1 MIDKYYRYQ
10 LTYPIEGNKIYKS
23 RSLKKVA
30 RKCYDEIKNLSDIKE
45 KQIFCITNLDK
56 KLEYKFTLAKVL
68 KVSNDDQQDDK
79 MQDIFDNIDIQYIQK
94 MKNENKIRSDK
105 WII

>member
-1 MIDKYYRYQ
+1 MSDKYYRYQ

-30 RKCYDEIKNLSDIKE
+30 KKCYDEIKNLSDIKE
-45 KQIFCITNLDK
+45 KQVFCITNLDE
-56 KLEYKFTLAKVL
+56 KLEYKFTLE
-68 KVSNDDQQDDK
+68 KVSKVSKDDK
-79 MQDIFDNIDIQYIQK
+79 MQDIFDNVDIQYIQK
-94 MKNENKIRSDK
+94 MKNENKVRSDK